1 MQKIMV
7 CLVIILGLSFTPTYI
22 ATANTLHSNTTQ
34 SKCKI
39 NDDLILSLFTPKIN
53 AAVEQYYNERRQ
65 YWREKIINIK
75 EIGNYKYE
83 VTIQIETFVGAHDAP
98 VGKDTL
104 VFTTNLNDIKLK
116 KYTHQLKKT

>member
-1 MQKIMV
+1 MRKVMIV
-7 CLVIILGLSFTPTYI
+7 LVFILGLNLTPTYK
-22 ATANTLHSNTTQ
+22 AAADTLYSNVTQ
-34 SKCKI
+34 PNCKI

-53 AAVEQYYNERRQ
+53 DAVEQYYNERRQ

-83 VTIQIETFVGAHDAP
+83 LTIQIETFVGAHDAP

-116 KYTHQLKKT
+116 KFTHQVKET